1 MDFHVVI
8 DESKILP
15 LLRRVF
21 VMAFKAK
28 SFGREFVDV
37 CGRFHFKPIFQLF
50 RSSMDL

>member
-1 MDFHVVI
+1 MDFRVVI

-15 LLRRVF
+15 LSRRVF
-21 VMAFKAK
+21 VMAFKVK

-37 CGRFHFKPIFQLF
+37 RGRFHFKLIFQLF